1 MRYKVGDYVQVRKGL
16 IGGKDYKSKEYKGCA
31 LYFNPSMSEYVGK
44 IFKVTDICPQRYSYP
59 ERYILNTNDGLD
71 WVWSAEMLVPVNHEK
86 TISYLLEKRA
96 KI

>member
-1 MRYKVGDYVQVRKGL
+1 MRYKVGDYVQVRKDL
-16 IGGKDYKSKEYKGCA
+16 IGGKDYESKEYKGCA
-31 LYFNPSMSEYVGK
+31 LYFNPLMSEYVGK
-44 IFKVTDICPQRYSYP
+44 IFKVTYIYPKLYPYP
-59 ERYILNTNDGLD
+59 ERYSLNTND

>member
-1 MRYKVGDYVQVRKGL
+1 MRYKVGDYVQVRRNL
-16 IGGKDYKSKEYKGCA
+16 VGGKHYKSEEYEGCD
-31 LYFNPSMSEYVGK
+31 LYFNPLMSNYGGK
-44 IFKVTDICPQRYSYP
+44 IFKVISIDPQVHSFP
-59 ERYILNTNDGLD
+59 ERYGLNTDDGSD